1 MSSAFV
7 RENDYQQLKDVP
19 PNMASLLIYLRRENG
34 GPVHEM
40 RRRVD
45 EKTQRE
51 IYDMSDGLSYAL
63 NNDQQWEVILD

>member
-19 PNMASLLIYLRRENG
+19 PNMASLLLYLRRENG
-34 GPVHEM
+34 GAVHEL

-45 EKTQRE
+45 EQSQRE
-51 IYDMSDGLSYAL
+51 VYDMSDGLSYAL
-63 NNDQQWEVILD
+63 NNQHQWEVILD